1 MIRRLVCLLLV
12 VCAGRVLSA
21 TAFAEPTSPVAAIT
35 NFSDFQQIDL
45 NRVFNGDILSER
57 GSLMNFPNGISAQT
71 LYVLPL
77 PVEQAAKGLQL
88 FDPSPYSEL
97 KVFAFHAVHAPCEPA
112 DFQTL
117 DFQTRQKPVRWLLD
131 KTVATTPA
139 RSELNLTRDEAQQL
153 AGGLSKQADPKKASE
168 CWARLLLARASSFQQ
183 KGLAGMMPYE
193 VAGESVSPADQI
205 RSILLEQL
213 AIAHEFLPILKG
225 IGLLGKDTMPSL
237 TPFYYWTMFDADY
250 HGTISL
256 GAVYLLPVGNHFQIV
271 DVEYYVNANYYTSAT
286 LYEVWP
292 IQAQGKPEALVWR
305 GDFFAAPTLRFT
317 KGTERIAYGA
327 LMLQDI
333 KKEIHCMQEDAST
346 QEEVKTKR

>member
-1 MIRRLVCLLLV
+1 MTRRLVCLLLV
-12 VCAGRVLSA
+12 VCAGRALST
-21 TAFAEPTSPVAAIT
+21 TAFAEPTTPVGAIT

-45 NRVFNGDILSER
+45 NRVLNGDILSER
-57 GSLMNFPNGISAQT
+57 GSLMNFPNGISVQT
-71 LYVLPL
+71 CYAMALPAD
-77 PVEQAAKGLQL
+77 EAARHLQL

-97 KVFAFHAVHAPCEPA
+97 KVFGFHELHSLCEPA
-112 DFQTL
+112 DFQAL
-117 DFQTRQKPVRWLLD
+117 DFQSHQKPVRWLLD

-139 RSELNLTRDEAQQL
+139 RSELNLTRDEAQQM
-153 AGGLSKQADPKKASE
+153 ARGLSKQADPKKVSE

-193 VAGESVSPADQI
+193 VAGESVAPADQI
-205 RSILLEQL
+205 RSMLLEQ
-213 AIAHEFLPILKG
+213 ISISHEFLPILKG

-237 TPFYYWTMFDADY
+237 TPFYYWTLFDADY

-256 GAVYLLPVGNHFQIV
+256 GAVYLLPVGDHFQLV
-271 DVEYYVNANYYTSAT
+271 DLEYYVNANYYTSAT

-292 IQAQGKPEALVWR
+292 IQAQGKSEALVWR

-333 KKEIHCMQEDAST
+333 KKENHCMQDEAM
-346 QEEVKTKR
+346 TKR